1 MSRRGRHI
9 TGCALA
15 LVCLLASGAPVL
27 TAAFPPP
34 DAAVPPVR
42 PVPPLQADT
51 SQPLPVP
58 PDTVMVDLAWPPPGD
73 GILVDVQPDTLLLGE
88 PCRLVF
94 ADLRAAV
101 PDSLPWPGWFE
112 PDGVVRVTDPAGA
125 WAVVVRPYRLGPF
138 RVRTGGET
146 SRVVLVR
153 GRLAEASVTAPV
165 RAPRAPGWSFRAVLL
180 AAALVVL
187 MAAGAWWL
195 ARRRWGG
202 GPLGRD
208 RQPAPAAWPRTAVD
222 LAALLDFGFA
232 PGSEREFLDRL
243 TALVRAHVARRFL
256 VHGREMTAD
265 EIAIACGNLGYE
277 RPAARPFVRLV
288 DRVDRR
294 RYDPEPVSES
304 FCREQ
309 VACFLAAIAA
319 VRIAPAAG
327 SLPGTEIARGERAWL
342 RLRTEFAAAGGGG
355 RA

>member
-1 MSRRGRHI
+1 MRGRHI
-9 TGCALA
+9 TACALA
-15 LVCLLASGAPVL
+15 LVCLLASGAPGQ
-27 TAAFPPP
+27 TATSPTP
-34 DAAVPPVR
+34 DAAVPPAE
-42 PVPPLQADT
+42 PVTPTRAAT
-51 SQPLPVP
+51 AQPLAVS
-58 PDTVMVDLAWPPPGD
+58 PDTVMVDLAWPLPGD

-101 PDSLPWPGWFE
+101 PDSLPWPGWLE
-112 PDGVVRVTDPAGA
+112 PDGVVRVADPAGA
-125 WAVVVRPYRLGPF
+125 RAVVVRPYRLGPF
-138 RVRTGGET
+138 RVRVGGET

-153 GRLAEASVTAPV
+153 GRLAEAGVTAPV
-165 RAPRAPGWSFRAVLL
+165 RAPRAPGWNLRAVLL

-187 MAAGAWWL
+187 LATGAWWL

-222 LAALLDFGFA
+222 LAELLDHGLT
-232 PGSEREFLDRL
+232 PGSEREFLDRF

-277 RPAARPFVRLV
+277 HPAARPFVRLV

-309 VACFLAAIAA
+309 VAGFLAAIAA
-319 VRIAPAAG
+319 VRITPAAG
-327 SLPGTEIARGERAWL
+327 SLPGKEIAHGERAW
-342 RLRTEFAAAGGGG
+342 RWLRTEFAAAGGGG
-355 RA
+355 GT